1 MPNFKERFFEIVEFN
16 SLVSLGFFFHS
27 KNHLSKA
34 ADEFS
39 PLTTEP
45 FWLMRGVMVEV
56 DIFNLN
62 FTSNMCYLY
71 INTLMNNLSLW
82 LQYSTIY
89 SGLKTEIF

>member
-1 MPNFKERFFEIVEFN
+1 MPNFKERFLEIVEFN

-39 PLTTEP
+39 PPTTEP

>member
-39 PLTTEP
+39 PPTTEP

-56 DIFNLN
+56 DLFNLN

-71 INTLMNNLSLW
+71 INTLMNNLSPC
-82 LQYSTIY
+82 LQYSKIY